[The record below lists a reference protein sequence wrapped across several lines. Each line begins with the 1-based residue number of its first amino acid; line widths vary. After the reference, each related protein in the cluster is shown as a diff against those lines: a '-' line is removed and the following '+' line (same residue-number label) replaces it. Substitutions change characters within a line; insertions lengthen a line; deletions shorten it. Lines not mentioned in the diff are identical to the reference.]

1 MKILKSTHY
10 ILLFSLLLA
19 VTSCFEIVEEVEMNS
34 DGTGKLMFTLNMSQS
49 KNKLASIMLLDSING
64 YKVPSK
70 NDIKKGLDEIVAE
83 LKKADGVTNVKK
95 KEDYENFIFAV
106 SCDFSNIE
114 NINNLTDEIT
124 RKQKNAASSA
134 YLFDIS
140 KANFTRK
147 YAYSSEIKKQ
157 YNKLQSENK
166 KVFNDAT
173 YTIIYRFDKEIAS
186 QKNRLAKTSKSKKS
200 SMQRINAMDFIN
212 GSSDIS
218 NNIQLQK

>member
-1 MKILKSTHY
+1 MKTSKIGSY
-10 ILLFSLLLA
+10 ILLFFVFFT

-70 NDIKKGLDEIVAE
+70 KDIQSGINDIISE
-83 LKKADGVTNVKK
+83 LKRAEGVRNIQK
-95 KEDYENFIFAV
+95 KEDYENFIFSV
-106 SCDFSNIE
+106 SCDFKKIE

-124 RKQKNAASSA
+124 RKQKNTASST
-134 YLFDIS
+134 YLFNTS
-140 KANFTRK
+140 KSNFTRK
-147 YAYSSEIKKQ
+147 YTYSNEIKKQ
-157 YNKLQSENK
+157 YNKLHSENK

-173 YTIIYRFDKEIAS
+173 YTIIYRFDKTIVT
-186 QKNRLAKTSKSKKS
+186 QKNPTAKISKSKKS

-218 NNIQLQK
+218 NSIQLQK